1 MPEEGS
7 PRSRREITS
16 DPDRRSWLVSPG
28 TATVRCRRSDGR
40 APGRNPGAPFAFKI
54 STIRV
59 VLQFTRPIAPRCVRH
74 RRGTRGIHRCGLYV
88 HGLVLRGALPPPAG
102 RPLAPEG
109 FGAAACASLSLLA
122 TLAPEGFG
130 WRRPRSWG
138 PVRVDPHRDLW
149 YDQPRERASF
159 RSPSGVRG
167 CSAVGRGFHTPTGI
181 PGRRAPT
188 LHRRRPTGS
197 RRCPP
202 ALSGGLFLQ
211 PFPSRRAS
219 VLASRLCI
227 CICII

>member
-1 MPEEGS
+1 MPTLGRACPREEPGGAI
-7 PRSRREITS
+7 RVQNLDDSRRSAIHATYRASLRSSSTGNPRYPSLWVVCTWVGIT
-16 DPDRRSWLVSPG
+16 G
-28 TATVRCRRSDGR
+28 G
-40 APGRNPGAPFAFKI
+40 FA
-54 STIRV
+54 
-59 VLQFTRPIAPRCVRH
+59 
-74 RRGTRGIHRCGLYV
+74 
-88 HGLVLRGALPPPAG
+88 PPAG

-109 FGAAACASLSLLA
+109 FGAAAACASLSLLA

-197 RRCPP
+197 RRCPQLCRT
-202 ALSGGLFLQ
+202 ASSCSR
-211 PFPSRRAS
+211 FPPDGQAFWRLDYVYVY
-219 VLASRLCI
+219 VLYNI
-227 CICII
+227 

>member
-1 MPEEGS
+1 MPTLGRACPREEPGGAI
-7 PRSRREITS
+7 RVQNLDDSRRSAIHATYRASLRSSSTGNPRYPSLWVVCTWVGIT
-16 DPDRRSWLVSPG
+16 G
-28 TATVRCRRSDGR
+28 G
-40 APGRNPGAPFAFKI
+40 FA
-54 STIRV
+54 
-59 VLQFTRPIAPRCVRH
+59 
-74 RRGTRGIHRCGLYV
+74 
-88 HGLVLRGALPPPAG
+88 PPAG

-181 PGRRAPT
+181 TGASRAYAASAPT
-188 LHRRRPTGS
+188 DRFPTVPS
-197 RRCPP
+197 
-202 ALSGGLFLQ
+202 ALSDGLFLQ